1 MFKETIPVNLSI
13 EEQNVKNSI
22 MRLNE
27 KLNSKLIFLDCEKAE
42 FQSGITLEYFWK
54 NGI

>member
-1 MFKETIPVNLSI
+1 MFQKKYHQKCFFIETIPVNLSI

-27 KLNSKLIFLDCEKAE
+27 KLNSKNNFFFFL
-42 FQSGITLEYFWK
+42 F
-54 NGI
+54 

>member
-1 MFKETIPVNLSI
+1 MPTSLSI

-27 KLNSKLIFLDCEKAE
+27 RLNGKRLLPY
-42 FQSGITLEYFWK
+42 L
-54 NGI
+54 